1 VLTRALRAGRLMRG
15 GLVGALVGSTPPA
28 PWHWRTSWQRRVA
41 YGALVLAVTA
51 LAAAIPGAFRPP
63 PAQATQTERAEPDQG
78 RRMVL
83 EERARIA
90 RELHDVVAHH
100 MSLIVVRAETA
111 PYRLGELP
119 EPVRAEFESVSAA
132 ARDALADMR
141 RVLGVLRRDQPRA
154 GHVIPGYV
162 APEGEDRVPGAA
174 YPGTRETDAPGR
186 SGA

>member
-1 VLTRALRAGRLMRG
+1 VLTRALRAGRLMRRG
-15 GLVGALVGSTPPA
+15 MVRTLVGSTPPA

-41 YGALVLAVTA
+41 YGALLLAVTA
-51 LAAAIPGAFRPP
+51 LAAIPGVLRPP
-63 PAQATQTERAEPDQG
+63 PAQAAQTERTEPGQA
-78 RRMVL
+78 RVTVL

-111 PYRLGELP
+111 PYRLGDLP

-162 APEGEDRVPGAA
+162 GPAGEDPVPAAA
-174 YPGTRETDAPGR
+174 YSGTRESDAPGR